1 VNLAGRFREKFKMPS
16 LEGKVALITGAGG
29 GIGGAICH
37 RLSKEGAF
45 IIAADVDLAA
55 ASNVAE
61 QVGIGGSGVLAVQL
75 DVTDQLRWRTA
86 IADTLRV
93 AGGLDIL
100 VNNAGVA
107 HIKPLEAVSVDEWNA
122 DINVNLNGAF
132 LGIKESL
139 TAMRESAKR
148 SPSGAS
154 IINVASVS
162 ALVGSP
168 GMPAYSAS
176 KGGLRLFSKAI
187 ALDFAKRRYGIR
199 VNSVYPGLIDTGLT
213 TPLFES
219 MRGANSSK
227 DIAAIRAE
235 IIARYPI
242 GRIGRPEEVAG
253 VVCFLAGDDSSY
265 MIGAELVVDGGL
277 TAE

>member
-1 VNLAGRFREKFKMPS
+1 MSS
-16 LEGKVALITGAGG
+16 LDRKVALVTGAGG
-29 GIGGAICH
+29 GIGAAICH

-45 IIAADVDLAA
+45 VIAADMNFSA

-61 QVGIGGSGVLAVQL
+61 QVKTAPGGVFALQL
-75 DVTDQLRWRTA
+75 DVTSQLQWRSA
-86 IADTLRV
+86 VAETLRV

-139 TAMRESAKR
+139 NAMRESAKR

-154 IINVASVS
+154 IINIASVS

-219 MRGANSSK
+219 MRGTNYNK
-227 DIAAIRAE
+227 DIETIRAQMIE
-235 IIARYPI
+235 KYPI
-242 GRIGRPEEVAG
+242 GRIGRPEEIAG
-253 VVCFLAGDDSSY
+253 VVCFLAGEDSSY

-277 TAE
+277 TAQ

>member
-1 VNLAGRFREKFKMPS
+1 MRRSNRPGRRSMPS
-16 LEGKVALITGAGG
+16 LERKVALVTGAAG
-29 GIGGAICH
+29 GIGAAICR
-37 RLSKEGAF
+37 RLLKEGAF
-45 IIAADVDLAA
+45 IVAADVNFDG

-61 QVGIGGSGVLAVQL
+61 QVSKSGGGAFAIQL
-75 DVTDQLRWRTA
+75 DVTNQLQWRSTVA
-86 IADTLRV
+86 ETLRV

-100 VNNAGVA
+100 VNNAGAA

-139 TAMRESAKR
+139 NAMRESAKR
-148 SPSGAS
+148 WPSGAS
-154 IINVASVS
+154 IIHIASVS

-176 KGGLRLFSKAI
+176 KGGLRAFSKAI

-199 VNSVYPGLIDTGLT
+199 VNSVYPGLIDTSLT

-219 MRGANSSK
+219 MRGANLNK
-227 DIAAIRAE
+227 DIETIRAE
-235 IIARYPI
+235 MIENYPI
-242 GRIGRPEEVAG
+242 GRIGRPEEVAS
-253 VVCFLAGDDSSY
+253 VVCFLASDD
-265 MIGAELVVDGGL
+265 
-277 TAE
+277 

>member
-1 VNLAGRFREKFKMPS
+1 MPS
-16 LEGKVALITGAGG
+16 LDRRAALVTGAGG
-29 GIGGAICH
+29 GIGAAICH

-45 IIAADVDLAA
+45 IVAADLNFDS
-55 ASNVAE
+55 ASEVAG
-61 QVGIGGSGVLAVQL
+61 QVKKAGGRAVAVKL
-75 DVTDQLRWRTA
+75 DVTDQLQWRSA
-86 IADTLRV
+86 VAETLRV
-93 AGGLDIL
+93 AGSLDIL

-107 HIKPLEAVSVDEWNA
+107 HIKPLEAVSLGEWNA

-132 LGIKESL
+132 LGIKEAL
-139 TAMRESAKR
+139 NAMRESAKR

-154 IINVASVS
+154 IINIASVS

-176 KGGLRLFSKAI
+176 KGGLRMFSKAI

-199 VNSVYPGLIDTGLT
+199 VNSIYPGLIDTGLT

-219 MRGANSSK
+219 MLGANQNK
-227 DIAAIRAE
+227 DIEAIRAE
-235 IIARYPI
+235 MIEKYPI

-277 TAE
+277 TAQ

>member
-1 VNLAGRFREKFKMPS
+1 MPS
-16 LEGKVALITGAGG
+16 LENKVALVTGAGG
-29 GIGGAICH
+29 GIGAAICH
-37 RLSKEGAF
+37 RLSREGAF
-45 IIAADVDLAA
+45 IVAADMNFSA

-61 QVGIGGSGVLAVQL
+61 HVKAAGGGVLAVQL
-75 DVTDQLRWRTA
+75 DVTDQLQWRSA
-86 IADTLRV
+86 VAETLRV
-93 AGGLDIL
+93 AGSLDIL

-107 HIKPLEAVSVDEWNA
+107 HSKPLEAVSVDEWNA

-139 TAMRESAKR
+139 DAMRESAKR

-154 IINVASVS
+154 IINIASVS
-162 ALVGSP
+162 ALAGSP

-187 ALDFAKRRYGIR
+187 AVDFAKRRYGIR
-199 VNSVYPGLIDTGLT
+199 VNSVYPGLIETSLT

-219 MRGANSSK
+219 MRGANSDK
-227 DIAAIRAE
+227 DIETVRAE
-235 IIARYPI
+235 MIARYPI
-242 GRIGRPEEVAG
+242 GRIGRPQEIAA
-253 VVCFLAGDDSSY
+253 VVCFLAGEDSSY

-277 TAE
+277 TAQ

>member
-1 VNLAGRFREKFKMPS
+1 MPS
-16 LEGKVALITGAGG
+16 LERRVALVTGAAG
-29 GIGGAICH
+29 GIGAAICH

-45 IIAADVDLAA
+45 IVAAEINFED
-55 ASNVAE
+55 ASSVAE
-61 QVGIGGSGVLAVQL
+61 QVRKGGGGVFAVQL
-75 DVTDQLRWRTA
+75 DVTNQLQWRYTVA
-86 IADTLRV
+86 ETLRV

-107 HIKPLEAVSVDEWNA
+107 HIKSLEAVSVDEWNA

-139 TAMRESAKR
+139 NAMRESAKR
-148 SPSGAS
+148 TPSGAS
-154 IINVASVS
+154 IINIASVS

-176 KGGLRLFSKAI
+176 KGGLRAFSKAV

-199 VNSVYPGLIDTGLT
+199 VNSIYPGLIDTTLT

-219 MRGANSSK
+219 MRGANSNK
-227 DIAAIRAE
+227 DIETIRVE
-235 IIARYPI
+235 MIEKYPI

-253 VVCFLAGDDSSY
+253 VVCFFAGDDSSY
-265 MIGAELVVDGGL
+265 MVGAELVVDGGL
-277 TAE
+277 TAQ

>member
-1 VNLAGRFREKFKMPS
+1 
-16 LEGKVALITGAGG
+16 
-29 GIGGAICH
+29 
-37 RLSKEGAF
+37 
-45 IIAADVDLAA
+45 
-55 ASNVAE
+55 
-61 QVGIGGSGVLAVQL
+61 
-75 DVTDQLRWRTA
+75 
-86 IADTLRV
+86 
-93 AGGLDIL
+93 
-100 VNNAGVA
+100 VA
-107 HIKPLEAVSVDEWNA
+107 HIKSLEAVSVDEWNA

-139 TAMRESAKR
+139 NAMRESARR
-148 SPSGAS
+148 SPLGAS
-154 IINVASVS
+154 IVNIASVS

-187 ALDFAKRRYGIR
+187 ALDFAKRGYGIR

-219 MRGANSSK
+219 MRDANSNE
-227 DIAAIRAE
+227 DIATIRARMIE
-235 IIARYPI
+235 RYPI
-242 GRIGRPEEVAG
+242 GRIGRPEEIAG

-277 TAE
+277 TAQ

>member
-1 VNLAGRFREKFKMPS
+1 MPS
-16 LEGKVALITGAGG
+16 LEKRVALVTGAGG
-29 GIGGAICH
+29 GIGAAICH

-45 IIAADVDLAA
+45 VVAADLDF
-55 ASNVAE
+55 ASASKVAG
-61 QVGIGGSGVLAVQL
+61 QITKAGAGGFAVQL
-75 DVTDQLRWRTA
+75 DVTDQLQWRSVVA
-86 IADTLRV
+86 EILRV

-107 HIKPLEAVSVDEWNA
+107 HIKPLEAVSFEEWNA

-132 LGIKESL
+132 LGVKESL
-139 TAMRESAKR
+139 NAMRESAKR
-148 SPSGAS
+148 SSSGAS
-154 IINVASVS
+154 IINIASVS

-187 ALDFAKRRYGIR
+187 ALDFAKRGYGIR
-199 VNSVYPGLIDTGLT
+199 VNSVYPGLIDTSLT

-219 MRGANSSK
+219 MRGANPAK
-227 DIAAIRAE
+227 DIETIRKE
-235 IIARYPI
+235 MIARYPI
-242 GRIGRPEEVAG
+242 GRIGRPEEIAS

-265 MIGAELVVDGGL
+265 MVGAELVVDGGL
-277 TAE
+277 TAQ

>member
-1 VNLAGRFREKFKMPS
+1 MPS
-16 LEGKVALITGAGG
+16 LEKRVALVTGAGG
-29 GIGGAICH
+29 GIGAAICH

-45 IIAADVDLAA
+45 VIAADLNFDNARK
-55 ASNVAE
+55 VAD
-61 QVGIGGSGVLAVQL
+61 QLRRGGGGVLPIPL
-75 DVTDQLRWRTA
+75 DVTNQLQWRSA
-86 IADTLRV
+86 VAETLRV

-122 DINVNLNGAF
+122 DINVNLNSAF

-139 TAMRESAKR
+139 NAMRESAKR

-154 IINVASVS
+154 IINIASVS

-199 VNSVYPGLIDTGLT
+199 VNSIYPGLIDTSLT

-219 MRGANSSK
+219 MRDANSNK
-227 DIAAIRAE
+227 DIETIRAE
-235 IIARYPI
+235 VIQGYPI
-242 GRIGRPEEVAG
+242 GRIGRPEEIAG

-265 MIGAELVVDGGL
+265 MIGAELIVDGGL
-277 TAE
+277 TAQ

>member
-1 VNLAGRFREKFKMPS
+1 MPS
-16 LEGKVALITGAGG
+16 LENKVALVTGAGG
-29 GIGGAICH
+29 GIGAAICH

-45 IIAADVDLAA
+45 VIAADLNFGNARK
-55 ASNVAE
+55 VAE
-61 QVGIGGSGVLAVQL
+61 QVGQGGAAVLPIQL
-75 DVTDQLRWRTA
+75 DVTNQLQWRSA
-86 IADTLRV
+86 VAETLRI

-107 HIKPLEAVSVDEWNA
+107 HIKPLEAVSADEWNA

-132 LGIKESL
+132 LGVKESL
-139 TAMRESAKR
+139 NAMRESAKR
-148 SPSGAS
+148 SQSGAS
-154 IINVASVS
+154 IINIASVS

-199 VNSVYPGLIDTGLT
+199 VNSVYPGLIDTSLS

-219 MRGANSSK
+219 MRGANSNR
-227 DIAAIRAE
+227 DIESIRAE
-235 IIARYPI
+235 MIARYPI
-242 GRIGRPEEVAG
+242 GRIGRPEEIAG

>member
-1 VNLAGRFREKFKMPS
+1 MPS
-16 LEGKVALITGAGG
+16 LDQRVALVTGAGG
-29 GIGGAICH
+29 GIGAAICH

-45 IIAADVDLAA
+45 IVAADLDFDG
-55 ASNVAE
+55 ASKVAGQLE
-61 QVGIGGSGVLAVQL
+61 KAGGRGVAVRL
-75 DVTDQLRWRTA
+75 DVTDQLQWRSA
-86 IADTLRV
+86 VAETLRV

-107 HIKPLEAVSVDEWNA
+107 HIKPLEAVSFEEWNA

-132 LGIKESL
+132 LGVKESL
-139 TAMRESAKR
+139 NAMRESAKR

-154 IINVASVS
+154 IINIASVS

-187 ALDFAKRRYGIR
+187 ALDFAKRGYGIR
-199 VNSVYPGLIDTGLT
+199 VNSVYPGLIDTSLT

-219 MRGANSSK
+219 MRGANSTR
-227 DIAAIRAE
+227 DIATIRAE
-235 IIARYPI
+235 VIARYPI
-242 GRIGRPEEVAG
+242 GRIGRPEEIAG
-253 VVCFLAGDDSSY
+253 VVCFLAGEDSSY

-277 TAE
+277 TAQ

>member
-1 VNLAGRFREKFKMPS
+1 MPS
-16 LEGKVALITGAGG
+16 LDRRVALVTGAGG
-29 GIGGAICH
+29 GIGAAICR
-37 RLSKEGAF
+37 RLAKEGAF
-45 IIAADVDLAA
+45 VVAADLNFDNAKR
-55 ASNVAE
+55 VAE
-61 QVGIGGSGVLAVQL
+61 EVGHDGGSAVAVLLDITDRMQWRSAV
-75 DVTDQLRWRTA
+75 A
-86 IADTLRV
+86 ETLRV
-93 AGGLDIL
+93 AGALDIL

-122 DINVNLNGAF
+122 DIDVNLNGAF

-139 TAMRESAKR
+139 NAMRESAKR
-148 SPSGAS
+148 WPSGAS
-154 IINVASVS
+154 IVNIASVS

-176 KGGLRLFSKAI
+176 KGGLRMFSKAI

-199 VNSVYPGLIDTGLT
+199 VNSVYPGLIDTSLT

-219 MRGANSSK
+219 MRGANPDK
-227 DIAAIRAE
+227 DIETIRAE
-235 IIARYPI
+235 LIQRYPI

-277 TAE
+277 TAQ

>member
-1 VNLAGRFREKFKMPS
+1 MPS
-16 LEGKVALITGAGG
+16 LENKVALVTGAGG
-29 GIGGAICH
+29 GIGAAICH
-37 RLSKEGAF
+37 RLSTEGAF
-45 IIAADVDLAA
+45 IVAADMDFSA
-55 ASNVAE
+55 ASKVAE
-61 QVGIGGSGVLAVQL
+61 RVKAAGGGVFAVQL
-75 DVTDQLRWRTA
+75 DITSQLQWRSA
-86 IADTLRV
+86 VAETLRV

-132 LGIKESL
+132 FGIKESL
-139 TAMRESAKR
+139 NAMRESAKR

-154 IINVASVS
+154 IINIASVS

-199 VNSVYPGLIDTGLT
+199 VNSVYPGLIDTSLT
-213 TPLFES
+213 TPLFDS
-219 MRGANSSK
+219 MRGANSNK
-227 DIAAIRAE
+227 DIETIRAE
-235 IIARYPI
+235 VIEKYPI
-242 GRIGRPEEVAG
+242 GRIGRPEEIAG

-277 TAE
+277 TAQ

>member
-1 VNLAGRFREKFKMPS
+1 MRS
-16 LEGKVALITGAGG
+16 LDQRVALVTGAGG
-29 GIGGAICH
+29 GIGAAICR

-45 IIAADVDLAA
+45 IVAADLDFDN
-55 ASNVAE
+55 ASKVAGQLE
-61 QVGIGGSGVLAVQL
+61 NAGGRAVAVKL
-75 DVTDQLRWRTA
+75 DVTDQLQWRSA
-86 IADTLRV
+86 VAETLRV

-107 HIKPLEAVSVDEWNA
+107 HIKPLEAVSFEEWNA

-132 LGIKESL
+132 LGVKESL
-139 TAMRESAKR
+139 NAMRESAKR

-154 IINVASVS
+154 IINIASVS

-187 ALDFAKRRYGIR
+187 ALDFAKRGYGIR
-199 VNSVYPGLIDTGLT
+199 VNSVYPGLIDTSLT

-219 MRGANSSK
+219 MRGANPTK
-227 DIAAIRAE
+227 DIATIRAE
-235 IIARYPI
+235 VIARYPI
-242 GRIGRPEEVAG
+242 GRIGRPEEIAG
-253 VVCFLAGDDSSY
+253 VVCFLAGEDSSY
-265 MIGAELVVDGGL
+265 MVGAELVVDGGL
-277 TAE
+277 TAQ

>member
-1 VNLAGRFREKFKMPS
+1 MPS
-16 LEGKVALITGAGG
+16 LDRRVALVTGAGG
-29 GIGGAICH
+29 GIGAAICY

-45 IIAADVDLAA
+45 VVAADMNFST
-55 ASNVAE
+55 ASKVAE
-61 QVGIGGSGVLAVQL
+61 QVKTTGAGAFAVQL
-75 DVTDQLRWRTA
+75 DITSQLQWRSA
-86 IADTLRV
+86 VAETLRV

-132 LGIKESL
+132 LGIKESFN
-139 TAMRESAKR
+139 AMRESAKR

-154 IINVASVS
+154 IINIASVS

-176 KGGLRLFSKAI
+176 NGGLRLFSKAI

-199 VNSVYPGLIDTGLT
+199 VNSVYPGLIDTSLT

-219 MRGANSSK
+219 MRGANSNR
-227 DIAAIRAE
+227 DIETIRAE
-235 IIARYPI
+235 VIEKYPI
-242 GRIGRPEEVAG
+242 GRIGRPEEIAG

-265 MIGAELVVDGGL
+265 MIGAELVVYGGL
-277 TAE
+277 TAQ

>member
-1 VNLAGRFREKFKMPS
+1 MPP
-16 LEGKVALITGAGG
+16 LERKVALVTGAGG
-29 GIGGAICH
+29 GIGAAICR

-45 IIAADVDLAA
+45 VVAADLNLDGAA
-55 ASNVAE
+55 NVAE
-61 QVGIGGSGVLAVQL
+61 HVRGDGGGAFAVQL
-75 DVTDQLRWRTA
+75 DVTNQEQWRSTVA
-86 IADTLRV
+86 ETLRV

-107 HIKPLEAVSVDEWNA
+107 HIKPLEAVSLDEWNA

-132 LGIKESL
+132 LGVKESL
-139 TAMRESAKR
+139 NAMRESAKR

-154 IINVASVS
+154 IINIASVS
-162 ALVGSP
+162 ALIGSP

-199 VNSVYPGLIDTGLT
+199 VNSIYPGLIDTSLT

-219 MRGANSSK
+219 MRGANSTK
-227 DIAAIRAE
+227 DIETVRTEMIE
-235 IIARYPI
+235 KYPI
-242 GRIGRPEEVAG
+242 GRIGRPEEIAS
-253 VVCFLAGDDSSY
+253 VVYFLASDDSSY

-277 TAE
+277 TAQ